1 MNFDFH
7 STLEENDSLTYSF
20 PSWHVC
26 SGFERED
33 VWGYRSLEPNRCCIA
48 SIALV
53 LLKTGIVHPPL
64 SSTSTSD
71 LSDKLST
78 NFSDKMSFTTASDL
92 DDGTG
97 GVQVNA
103 QQLATAQKLLLFWRK
118 PAVSSLSHSRCVP
131 DELIRTSHLPIQR
144 KCWWDAT
151 NLTIN
156 AGTDQERE
164 IKVWARRVWT
174 LELSLI

>member
-1 MNFDFH
+1 MP
-7 STLEENDSLTYSF
+7 TDSLSL
-20 PSWHVC
+20 SD

-64 SSTSTSD
+64 TSNSVSTSD
-71 LSDKLST
+71 ITDSST
-78 NFSDKMSFTTASDL
+78 TPML
-92 DDGTG
+92 HEEDGTG

-118 PAVSSLSHSRCVP
+118 PAVRSKRLNYSKVSS
-131 DELIRTSHLPIQR
+131 I
-144 KCWWDAT
+144 
-151 NLTIN
+151 
-156 AGTDQERE
+156 
-164 IKVWARRVWT
+164 
-174 LELSLI
+174 